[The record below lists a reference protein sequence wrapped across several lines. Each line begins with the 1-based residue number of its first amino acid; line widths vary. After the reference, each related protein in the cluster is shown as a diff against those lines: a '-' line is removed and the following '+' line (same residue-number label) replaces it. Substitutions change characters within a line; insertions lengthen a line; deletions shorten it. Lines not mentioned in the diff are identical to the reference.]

1 MEIKDFICNSEII
14 DLFREKLTQSSMEM
28 LIKKMLLTIKL
39 FGRF

>member
-14 DLFREKLTQSSMEM
+14 DLFQEKLTQSSMEM